1 MVMSWA
7 ELYGGETRYSKP
19 SYRKSL
25 IGFGVFSD
33 LVAGVLSDTT
43 HERIGTVREI
53 LTDATGRVQYFVVE
67 LGCFPYYSRLVLLP
81 SDRAYIHL
89 DSDRVYAA
97 GISKEQAER
106 LPPFDSSLDRRNLI
120 RN

>member
-1 MVMSWA
+1 MSWA
-7 ELYGGETRYSKP
+7 ELYGAEARYSKP

-43 HERIGTVREI
+43 RERIGTVREV

-67 LGCFPYYSRLVLLP
+67 LGTVSYYSRLVLLP
-81 SDRAYIHL
+81 SGRAYIHL
-89 DSDRVYAA
+89 DSDRIYAA
-97 GISKEQAER
+97 GLSKEQVEK
-106 LPPFDSSLDRRNLI
+106 LPQFDSSFDKRNLL